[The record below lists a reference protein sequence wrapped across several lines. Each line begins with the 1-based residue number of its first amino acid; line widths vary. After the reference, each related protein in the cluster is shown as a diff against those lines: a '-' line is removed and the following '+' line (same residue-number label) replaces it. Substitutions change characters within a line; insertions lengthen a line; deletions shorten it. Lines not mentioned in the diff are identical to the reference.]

1 MDNKYLFTKQGLQ
14 TVKDEL
20 HDRINN
26 VRKEIADRIE
36 VAASEGDL
44 SENAAYSVALED
56 QAMNEARIG
65 ELTDMVKNATVAEEK
80 IKNRMI
86 DLGDNFTV
94 ENTQSKVAQEYQLV
108 GEEESN
114 PLENKISVTSP
125 LGSAVFQKKAGDEVI
140 VNAPVGKIVYKILS
154 I

>member
-80 IKNRMI
+80 
-86 DLGDNFTV
+86 
-94 ENTQSKVAQEYQLV
+94 
-108 GEEESN
+108 
-114 PLENKISVTSP
+114 
-125 LGSAVFQKKAGDEVI
+125 
-140 VNAPVGKIVYKILS
+140 
-154 I
+154 

>member
-20 HDRINN
+20 HDRINS
-26 VRKEIADRIE
+26 VRKQIADRIE

-65 ELTDMVKNATVAEEK
+65 ELTDMVKNATVAEENT
-80 IKNRMI
+80 KNKMI
-86 DLGDNFTV
+86 DLGDFFTV
-94 ENTQSKVAQEYQLV
+94 KNTESKLSQKYQLV

-114 PLENKISVTSP
+114 PLDNKISITSP
-125 LGSAVFQKKAGDEVI
+125 LGIAVFHKKVGDEVI
-140 VNAPVGKIVYKILS
+140 VNAPIGKIAYKILAV
-154 I
+154 